1 MLYVDADALS
11 KLAHWNILPLLPEL
25 TGYQWHEIAT
35 ISSLKHRANR
45 AQEKPDGKLF
55 ISIEAARVASVC
67 ISNMGQMPNPNEK
80 VMAAL
85 AESEQIDSGEALLL
99 AVASTDAKGC
109 ILTGDK
115 RALRALAQHGCASI
129 FVGTILVIE
138 QIIFECLQ
146 VKGREWILENICPY
160 KNVDKAIS
168 NILGSQCDGS
178 MESIVEGIN
187 SYITELVRLHDPR
200 LLRDAVKFQN

>member
-1 MLYVDADALS
+1 
-11 KLAHWNILPLLPEL
+11 
-25 TGYQWHEIAT
+25 
-35 ISSLKHRANR
+35 
-45 AQEKPDGKLF
+45 
-55 ISIEAARVASVC
+55 
-67 ISNMGQMPNPNEK
+67 
-80 VMAAL
+80 MAAL

-115 RALRALAQHGCASI
+115 RALRALALHGCASI

-200 LLRDAVKFQN
+200 LLRDAVKLQN